1 MAYKMYNLYVGHMA
15 EDTPKHPQVDISFR
29 AMEFHIEVSMSHA
42 RAHLPELLDN
52 VRDGGVVHLTRYGKR
67 VAALVPTDAAEYLD
81 RLEDDYWSK
90 RAKEAIESNEPS
102 VPWEEVVAEL
112 EAADNR

>member
-1 MAYKMYNLYVGHMA
+1 MYNLYIRHMT

-29 AMEFHIEVSMSHA
+29 ALEFHIEVSMSHA

-67 VAALVPTDAAEYLD
+67 VAALVPIDAAEYLD
-81 RLEDDYWSK
+81 RLEDEYWSK

-112 EAADNR
+112 EVADNR